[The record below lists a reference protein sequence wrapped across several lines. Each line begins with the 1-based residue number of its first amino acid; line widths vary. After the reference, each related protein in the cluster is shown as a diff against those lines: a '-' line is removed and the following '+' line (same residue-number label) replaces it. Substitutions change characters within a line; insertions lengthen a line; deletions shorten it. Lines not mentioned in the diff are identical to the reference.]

1 MIVANIGTSKKISTA
16 TKRKIPRP
24 FAFHWGGGQIVEEVS
39 IKTGPEGESE
49 EPTIQLLEYKDGSE
63 QLRFC
68 VYHKTR
74 FSRIPLLLSREEI
87 KALSKEVKGNSRIRE
102 LLQTLVK

>member
-1 MIVANIGTSKKISTA
+1 MATNGTSRQISEA
-16 TKRKIPRP
+16 TKRRIPRP
-24 FAFHWGGGQIVEEVS
+24 FAFQWGGGFIVEEVS
-39 IKTGPEGESE
+39 VKTGLEGDSA

-74 FSRIPLLLSREEI
+74 FSRMPLLLSKEEI
-87 KALSKEVKGNSRIRE
+87 TALSKEVKRNSRIRK